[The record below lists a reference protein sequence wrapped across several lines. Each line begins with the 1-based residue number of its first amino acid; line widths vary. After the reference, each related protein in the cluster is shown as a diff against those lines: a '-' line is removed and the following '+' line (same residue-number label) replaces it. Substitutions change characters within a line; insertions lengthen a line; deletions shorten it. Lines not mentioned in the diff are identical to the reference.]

1 MNNNRT
7 EQSVLTGVKIIK
19 KAIKQDLSLTKAA
32 KLSSLGKNYVSD
44 IKLRLSENLDKN
56 NIDKKTYNE
65 FVSLLKRMDK
75 IKKTYK
81 KLNDLKKV

>member
-7 EQSVLTGVKIIK
+7 EQS
-19 KAIKQDLSLTKAA
+19 
-32 KLSSLGKNYVSD
+32 
-44 IKLRLSENLDKN
+44 ENLDKN
-56 NIDKKTYNE
+56 NINKKTYNE

>member
-56 NIDKKTYNE
+56 NINKKTYNE

>member
-56 NIDKKTYNE
+56 NINKKTYNE

-75 IKKTYK
+75 NKKTYK